1 MRWTRDSPG
10 WRVVRSLL
18 GERPYRPGVP
28 EIRHW
33 DDLEDAYLRMDDDAW
48 EDLRNVPGMTGDD
61 VFDAA
66 LREFMQGE

>member
-1 MRWTRDSPG
+1 
-10 WRVVRSLL
+10 
-18 GERPYRPGVP
+18 
-28 EIRHW
+28 
-33 DDLEDAYLRMDDDAW
+33 MDDDAW